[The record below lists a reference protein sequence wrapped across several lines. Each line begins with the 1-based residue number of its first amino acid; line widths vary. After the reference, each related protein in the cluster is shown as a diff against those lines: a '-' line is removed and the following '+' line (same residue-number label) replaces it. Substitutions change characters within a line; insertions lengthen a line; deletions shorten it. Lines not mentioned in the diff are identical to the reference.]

1 VSAAPVVRGGT
12 TIFGI
17 RVGADPKILV
27 GGLIALALL
36 IYWYNSR
43 GDEQGGGTPAGAP
56 HAQGTAAPLA
66 ARSRIAARSRVQ
78 NERGTLR
85 LRPVEG
91 GRGDIDPTLRL
102 DLLERVRGVRA
113 ETAVRNLFEEGAAV
127 AQNLPAIPKMAPMI
141 PKPLAAAPN
150 TMMPTNLNLTVHIPF
165 KYYGF
170 ARPSLQGDANRG
182 FFMEGDNILVA
193 AEGDVLEKRYLIVA
207 LTPNTAKVEDTQLK
221 QGQDLAVTPEATAQ

>member
-1 VSAAPVVRGGT
+1 M
-12 TIFGI
+12 
-17 RVGADPKILV
+17 DPKILL
-27 GGLIALALL
+27 GALIALALVV
-36 IYWYNSR
+36 YWYGSR
-43 GDEQGGGTPAGAP
+43 GDEEGGTRV
-56 HAQGTAAPLA
+56 GTQHSPGSAAPA
-66 ARSRIAARSRVQ
+66 SRGRNTMRSRSQ

-102 DLLERVRGVRA
+102 DLLDRVRAVRV
-113 ETAVRNLFEEGAAV
+113 ETGVRNLFEGGAAL
-127 AQNLPAIPKMAPMI
+127 AENLPAIPKMAPMI

-150 TMMPTNLNLTVHIPF
+150 AMMPTNLNLAVHIPF

-170 ARPSLQGDANRG
+170 ARPSMKGDANRG
-182 FFMEGDNILVA
+182 FFMEGDNILMA

-207 LTPNTAKVEDTQLK
+207 LTPNTAKVEDMQVK

>member
-1 VSAAPVVRGGT
+1 MSAAPVMRGGT

-17 RVGADPKILV
+17 RVGLDPKILV
-27 GGLIALALL
+27 GGLIALALVM
-36 IYWYNSR
+36 YWYNSR
-43 GDEQGGGTPAGAP
+43 GDEEGGGTRAGTQ
-56 HAQGTAAPLA
+56 HTQGSATTRARTV
-66 ARSRIAARSRVQ
+66 RSRSQ

-102 DLLERVRGVRA
+102 DLLERVRAVRA
-113 ETAVRNLFEEGAAV
+113 ETGVRNLFEGGMV
-127 AQNLPAIPKMAPMI
+127 AQNLPPIPKVAPMI
-141 PKPLAAAPN
+141 PKSLSPSPSAM
-150 TMMPTNLNLTVHIPF
+150 TPTNLNLAVHIPF

-170 ARPSLQGDANRG
+170 ARPAMQGDANRG

-221 QGQDLAVTPEATAQ
+221 QGQDLAVTPEAMAQ